1 MYGSGSHAGHS
12 VMALRFDGEL
22 WLIESQDGWYWPN
35 HGIQRNKWSDWI
47 QWAKNADFHVSHMP
61 LSPEARAMFNET
73 AAQEF
78 FFKTQ
83 GLPYG
88 YHNFLFGWI
97 DTPLDNWPPLLP
109 GGFMPILFSVLE
121 DFIPD
126 TVNIFYAQ
134 ALNKRL
140 GTEGLNVKELAGYA
154 AKQNLTLE
162 QVMAQVEV
170 EGWVY
175 SGIQP
180 RDGVSYVCSAYVAAA
195 YQAAGIFGSGKI
207 NGPEFT
213 PRDIYTLDIFDKNY
227 TKPEACA
234 KADPDQPYCQILGKY
249 RMVHP
254 GYSSVKPYAHMA
266 EHCPSI
272 APTYDRPDGC

>member
-1 MYGSGSHAGHS
+1 
-12 VMALRFDGEL
+12 
-22 WLIESQDGWYWPN
+22 
-35 HGIQRNKWSDWI
+35 
-47 QWAKNADFHVSHMP
+47 MP
-61 LSPEARAMFNET
+61 LSPEARDLFNET

-97 DTPLDNWPPLLP
+97 DTPLENWPPLLP

-121 DFIPD
+121 DFIPS
-126 TVNIFYAQ
+126 TVDIFYAQ

-140 GTEGLNVKELAGYA
+140 GTSGLNVKQLAGYA
-154 AKQNLTLE
+154 AKQNQTLE

-195 YQAAGIFGSGKI
+195 YQAAR
-207 NGPEFT
+207 PETSPHVPSQF
-213 PRDIYTLDIFDKNY
+213 RDLPI
-227 TKPEACA
+227 
-234 KADPDQPYCQILGKY
+234 
-249 RMVHP
+249 HP
-254 GYSSVKPYAHMA
+254 HSVVFL
-266 EHCPSI
+266 
-272 APTYDRPDGC
+272 

>member
-1 MYGSGSHAGHS
+1 
-12 VMALRFDGEL
+12 MALRFDGEL

-61 LSPEARAMFNET
+61 LSPEARALFNET

-97 DTPLDNWPPLLP
+97 DTPLENWPPLLP

-121 DFIPD
+121 DFIPS
-126 TVNIFYAQ
+126 TVDIFYAQ

-140 GTEGLNVKELAGYA
+140 GTTGLNVKQLAGYA
-154 AKQNLTLE
+154 AKQNQTLE
-162 QVMAQVEV
+162 
-170 EGWVY
+170 
-175 SGIQP
+175 
-180 RDGVSYVCSAYVAAA
+180 
-195 YQAAGIFGSGKI
+195 
-207 NGPEFT
+207 
-213 PRDIYTLDIFDKNY
+213 
-227 TKPEACA
+227 
-234 KADPDQPYCQILGKY
+234 
-249 RMVHP
+249 
-254 GYSSVKPYAHMA
+254 
-266 EHCPSI
+266 
-272 APTYDRPDGC
+272 